1 MRLLQRGS
9 MTRSACSRSTSSLQ
23 NASGEHGFSRAGR
36 LAAMHAYPAQLADF
50 VLDHWPAAMPAWASR
65 RLLAELLSTC
75 FQASLAQEEGRSVR
89 FRLLSAG
96 PDELERLVQTND
108 FLCLEFSDPQRFTP
122 DNVRRLSPAAPF
134 PSSVI
139 ALAPID
145 DDDWS
150 MTNIVHTGASWL
162 APTWGGR
169 RPKSEDIVLPMVHV
183 LGPGHIGVYAGAEL
197 VASLEHGMIQSTT
210 TDVFSSLWLSELFK
224 SGRLELKQMLD
235 DVVGPRGLNEGLVRT
250 ISQYLVRR
258 VVVLIRQ
265 AGHGGLILFADPDLV
280 SSCAVGKSK
289 ILKLKY
295 AFRGSA
301 AANRYREL
309 LERLMNLLALRGD
322 GEIDLQ
328 RFLDADTPDVARVE
342 QSVFELS
349 RLVSGLAAVDG
360 AVLINKR
367 FELIGFG
374 AEVSGELPYP
384 DTVWQALDVEG
395 ERRDPEAANSVGTRH
410 RAAYRFVTAHPA
422 GVAVVISHDG
432 IVRFVANLGGE
443 VVFWDQF
450 LNW

>member
-1 MRLLQRGS
+1 
-9 MTRSACSRSTSSLQ
+9 
-23 NASGEHGFSRAGR
+23 
-36 LAAMHAYPAQLADF
+36 MHAYPAQLADF
-50 VLDHWPAAMPAWASR
+50 VLDHWPRAMPAWASR
-65 RLLAELLSTC
+65 RLLVELLSTC
-75 FQASLAQEEGRSVR
+75 FQASLAQEEGRNVR

-96 PDELERLVQTND
+96 PAELEQLVQAND
-108 FLCLEFSDPQRFTP
+108 FLRFEFTEPHPFTA

-139 ALAPID
+139 AAAPVD
-145 DDDWS
+145 DDTWA

-169 RPKSEDIVLPMVHV
+169 RAQGEGIVLPMVHV
-183 LGPGHIGVYAGAEL
+183 LGPGRIGVYAGAEL
-197 VASLEHGMIQSTT
+197 VASLEGGMIQSTT
-210 TDVFSSLWLSELFK
+210 TDVFTSKWLNNLFRR
-224 SGRLELKQMLD
+224 SRLEVKQALD
-235 DVVGPRGLNEGLVRT
+235 SAAGPRSLNESLVRT

-258 VVVLIRQ
+258 IVVLIRQ

-280 SSCAVGKSK
+280 HACCAGKSDV
-289 ILKLKY
+289 LKLKY
-295 AFRGSA
+295 AFRGASA
-301 AANRYREL
+301 SNRYREL
-309 LERLMNLLALRGD
+309 LERLAQLLGPRGD

-328 RFLDADTPDVARVE
+328 RFLEADTPDVARVE

-360 AVLINKR
+360 AVLLNKR

-410 RAAYRFVTAHPA
+410 RAAYRFVSAHPA